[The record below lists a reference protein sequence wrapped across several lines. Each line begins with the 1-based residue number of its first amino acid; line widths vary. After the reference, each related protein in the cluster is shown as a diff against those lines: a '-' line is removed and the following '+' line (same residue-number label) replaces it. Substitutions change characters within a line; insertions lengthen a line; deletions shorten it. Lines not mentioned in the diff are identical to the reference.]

1 MADLLS
7 QTQIGEIQK
16 AYNAVDTDAD
26 GVILTSD
33 LGTVL
38 RLLGQNPTDA
48 ELQVRFAKYFKDKTS
63 LQWFLWSKTLDFEV

>member
-48 ELQVRFAKYFKDKTS
+48 ELQVRFAKYFKNKTS
-63 LQWFLWSKTLDFEV
+63 LQWF